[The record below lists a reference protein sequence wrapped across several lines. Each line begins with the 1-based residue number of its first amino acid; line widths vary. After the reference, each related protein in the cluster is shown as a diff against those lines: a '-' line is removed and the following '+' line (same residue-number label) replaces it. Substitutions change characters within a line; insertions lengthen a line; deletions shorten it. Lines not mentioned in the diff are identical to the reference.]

1 MKKSKIIALAIL
13 CLLAAVC
20 AAACTENPITTRDV
34 LMTEPRVISC
44 HADESVKI
52 IRLTS
57 STDWSADAP
66 DWIEVSP
73 AEGKGSPEPATLTLK
88 VNRNDG
94 AVRNGVV
101 HFTTPKGTR
110 VSVSVMQEAGADV
123 KEEEDNPGGSGET
136 VSLKGKKFIVI
147 ANSMVYYGGFVQ
159 KGNAG
164 SADQGMFY
172 KLLKAKDMEGTV
184 IDCTQGNHYLS
195 DFISNCGTCTSHVN
209 HLAGIDLG
217 SIDCVILSQAG
228 SNVSSFLSDCR
239 ALYGKFAAQ
248 NPNVRKVYINH
259 VYSVF
264 KNHGNVLDNLKT
276 LHEQDGV
283 TIVNCG
289 QLAYDLYTGKVK
301 VPGGSLSYPDRYTF
315 VNHTSSDYYHPN
327 PLMGYIMTQMTYC
340 ALTGDTAVFPDY
352 ASLVKGCSF
361 GSGSVSYGSY
371 YGKYYTTPASLPFT
385 TVIDNASEMQG
396 IQKLIP
402 SYINKY

>member
-1 MKKSKIIALAIL
+1 MHNAFHILSICASSII
-13 CLLAAVC
+13 CVS
-20 AAACTENPITTRDV
+20 ACSGGNESSRPDI
-34 LMTEPRVISC
+34 LMTDLRVLSVQ
-44 HADESVKI
+44 AGASTRSVK
-52 IRLTS
+52 LTS
-57 STDWSADAP
+57 TADWSANAP
-66 DWIEVSP
+66 NWIDVSP
-73 AEGKGSPEPATLTLK
+73 ADGKGRPEPTTLTLK
-88 VNRNDG
+88 VKVNDG
-94 AVRNGVV
+94 ANRNGVV
-101 HFTTPKGTR
+101 TVTTPRGTR
-110 VSVSVMQEAGADV
+110 VSVAVMQEAGARHKDYPSPA
-123 KEEEDNPGGSGET
+123 DSGK

-172 KLLKAKDMEGTV
+172 KLLKAKGMEGTV

-195 DFISNCGTCTSHVN
+195 DFISSCGTCSSHVN
-209 HLAGIDLG
+209 HLAGIDFG
-217 SIDCVILSQAG
+217 SIDYVILSQAG
-228 SNVSSFLSDCR
+228 SNVNTFLSDCR

-264 KNHGNVLDNLKT
+264 KNHGNVLGNLKT
-276 LHEQDGV
+276 LHEQDDV

-289 QLAYDLYTGKVK
+289 QLAYDIYTGKVS
-301 VPGGSLSYPDRYTF
+301 VPGGSLTYPDRYTF

-361 GSGSVSYGSY
+361 GSGSVSYGNY
-371 YGKYYTTPASLPFT
+371 YTKYYTTPAALPFT
-385 TVIDNASEMQG
+385 TVLDNAAEMQG
-396 IQKLIP
+396 IQQLIP
-402 SYINKY
+402 SYIDKY